1 MNITHNARE
10 GWTIETA
17 ATLSDAEAMAI
28 TFRAE
33 PKQVVMGQFVQV
45 TDAEGIRIGHV
56 KRAEYFD
63 GIFGP
68 AYVMVSIELR

>member
-56 KRAEYFD
+56 KSAEYVERW
-63 GIFGP
+63 GGP
-68 AYVMVSIELR
+68 AYVVVGIQLR